1 MDEKRPAISLVAVPG
16 KRKAALEAARE
27 ADQRGFAGIACPS
40 LGGAMGLCASLAH
53 VTESI
58 PFWTSI
64 QPIYLANPQETAVV
78 ASHISEV
85 SGGRFTL
92 GLGVSHGPMHE
103 RLGLDVGRPLAD
115 TRAYVERVRASG
127 DVSLPRIALATLRDK
142 MLGLAAETTEGAIWA
157 NAARSAM
164 APQLA
169 RVPAAAREGFFRA
182 NMVPT
187 VIDEDRAA
195 AEAIHRR
202 TLTGYVALPNYRNYW
217 KQAGYVEEM
226 EAIEKAFASDPK
238 SVPSVMSDAWL
249 RDCTLAG
256 SATEVRDGVAAWWD
270 LGVTPIVVMSST
282 SGGQMKALQELYAAY
297 N

>member
-1 MDEKRPAISLVAVPG
+1 MDDKRPAISLIAVPG

-53 VTESI
+53 VTETI

-64 QPIYLANPQETAVV
+64 QPIYLATAPETAVL

-85 SGGRFTL
+85 SDGRFTL
-92 GLGVSHGPMHE
+92 GLGVSHGPVHQ
-103 RLGLDVGRPLAD
+103 RLGLEVGRPLAD
-115 TRAYVERVRASG
+115 TRHYVERVRATK
-127 DVSLPRIALATLRDK
+127 DVSLPKIALATLRDK
-142 MLGLAAETTEGAIWA
+142 MLGLAAEISDGAIWA
-157 NAARSAM
+157 NASRSAM

-169 RVPAAAREGFFRA
+169 RVPEAVRDGFLLA

-226 EAIEKAFASDPK
+226 EAIEKALATDPK